1 LKLAPRCPSARSN
14 PARCR
19 AAAGL
24 VYFIF
29 DLLHLDGDDVG
40 ALPLIER
47 KARLAALLSGVVPP
61 LGFRAQDRKLVIV
74 DSEAELIR
82 SIFRRYAELAIDI
95 RVHRVT
101 AMGQLAASIAHEV
114 NQAIAATVTNAQAAL
129 RWLDRRPA
137 DLEEAAGNDQVP
149 AVCRRLFQHLEDRS
163 QQAWAD
169 LLLPRSLDDLL
180 LKRARDNWS
189 EYSLYHLLAE
199 HNKVLFDYHFLPSS
213 EDSTRLRCQSS
224 VWTKAHDRKRR
235 PLATRALSDPVVA
248 RRSSLSRGTEGSNPS
263 SSSGES
269 GANSIPGSWL
279 APTGSDPKRVC
290 GFSA

>member
-1 LKLAPRCPSARSN
+1 LKLAPRCPSARSTL
-14 PARCR
+14 ARCR

-137 DLEEAAGNDQVP
+137 DLEEAARQ
-149 AVCRRLFQHLEDRS
+149 
-163 QQAWAD
+163 
-169 LLLPRSLDDLL
+169 
-180 LKRARDNWS
+180 
-189 EYSLYHLLAE
+189 
-199 HNKVLFDYHFLPSS
+199 
-213 EDSTRLRCQSS
+213 
-224 VWTKAHDRKRR
+224 
-235 PLATRALSDPVVA
+235 
-248 RRSSLSRGTEGSNPS
+248 
-263 SSSGES
+263 
-269 GANSIPGSWL
+269 
-279 APTGSDPKRVC
+279 
-290 GFSA
+290 